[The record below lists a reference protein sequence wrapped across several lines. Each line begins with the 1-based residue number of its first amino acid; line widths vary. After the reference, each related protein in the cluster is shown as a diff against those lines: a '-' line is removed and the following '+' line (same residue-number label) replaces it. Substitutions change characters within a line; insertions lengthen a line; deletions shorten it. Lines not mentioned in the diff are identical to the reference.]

1 MSGLLVVLD
10 GDTVKAQVEP
20 LEGMKVGFSAAR
32 VHNRSSGYHA
42 SARITFNGK
51 LLAGDLLNFEKNAQR
66 KTLGHDAHAMM
77 PEDLRDA
84 YPKLSLKRDLD
95 EFCEAIW
102 DIYNSQFKAELVAG
116 DPDSNT
122 EWFCQPMIMQEA
134 TTILFGKRGAGKS
147 VTAMACAV
155 STQHGISNLWHPIET
170 ANVLYI
176 NIERGQ
182 KSMER
187 RIARVNTAL
196 GLSAYER
203 LLMVNARG
211 KSLEN
216 IYDAARRSMRAHEV
230 QIVFF
235 DSISRAGAGD
245 LNENQPANLV
255 MDMLSALAPT
265 WLAVGH
271 MTEQEGGKSKVFGS
285 QMYENAADVVMKLT
299 GDSKGDQL
307 GVGMEI
313 VKGNDTALGQNQ
325 YLKYEFN
332 GTGLAAI
339 TPSSLSEFPDLDQKE
354 PTNVEKI
361 AAFISNTAGSKA
373 TASEI
378 ATALTMNQGSVSKIL
393 QRSMFTPLPKEGRE
407 RPFALRAAD

>member
-1 MSGLLVVLD
+1 MSQLQIILD
-10 GDTVKAQVEP
+10 GDTVKAQVTP
-20 LEGMKVGFSAAR
+20 LEGMTVGFSAAR

-42 SARITFNGK
+42 STRITFNGK
-51 LLAGDLLNFEKNAQR
+51 LLASDLLNFEKNAQR

-84 YPKLSLKRDLD
+84 YPKLSVKRDLD

-102 DIYNSQFKAELVAG
+102 DTYNSQFKAEMVAG

-155 STQHGISNLWHPIET
+155 STQHGISNLWNPIET

-176 NIERGQ
+176 NIERGE
-182 KSMER
+182 KSMAR

-196 GLSAYER
+196 GLSAYEP

-211 KSLEN
+211 KSLEH
-216 IYDAARRSMRAHEV
+216 IYDAARRSMRVNEV

-245 LNENQPANLV
+245 LNENQPANQV
-255 MDMLSALAPT
+255 MDMLSALSPT
-265 WLAVGH
+265 WLAVAH

-299 GDSKGDQL
+299 GDSQGSQL

-325 YLKYEFN
+325 YLKYQFN

-339 TPSSLSEFPDLDQKE
+339 TPSSLTEFPDLASKASLLEGIRSVLSNRPESVND
-354 PTNVEKI
+354 I
-361 AAFISNTAGSKA
+361 AAELNETTKKVTATLRSSSSFIRSGNLW
-373 TASEI
+373 
-378 ATALTMNQGSVSKIL
+378 ALPEKQAEPS
-393 QRSMFTPLPKEGRE
+393 P
-407 RPFALRAAD
+407 

>member
-1 MSGLLVVLD
+1 M
-10 GDTVKAQVEP
+10 
-20 LEGMKVGFSAAR
+20 
-32 VHNRSSGYHA
+32 
-42 SARITFNGK
+42 
-51 LLAGDLLNFEKNAQR
+51 
-66 KTLGHDAHAMM
+66 
-77 PEDLRDA
+77 
-84 YPKLSLKRDLD
+84 
-95 EFCEAIW
+95 
-102 DIYNSQFKAELVAG
+102 VAG

-155 STQHGISNLWHPIET
+155 STQHGISNLWNPIET

-176 NIERGQ
+176 NIERGE
-182 KSMER
+182 KSMAR

-196 GLSAYER
+196 GLSAYEP

-211 KSLEN
+211 KSLEH
-216 IYDAARRSMRAHEV
+216 IYDAARRSMRVNEV

-245 LNENQPANLV
+245 LNENQPANQV

-265 WLAVGH
+265 WLAVAH

-299 GDSKGDQL
+299 GDPQGNQL

-339 TPSSLSEFPDLDQKE
+339 TPSSLSDFPDLASKASLLEGIRSVLSNRPESVND
-354 PTNVEKI
+354 I
-361 AAFISNTAGSKA
+361 AAELNETTKKVTATLRSSSSFIRSGNLW
-373 TASEI
+373 
-378 ATALTMNQGSVSKIL
+378 ALPEKQAEPS
-393 QRSMFTPLPKEGRE
+393 P
-407 RPFALRAAD
+407 